1 MHDIHPPLWDVLI
14 FTRKW
19 ELFLILTKNENFFS
33 EMRTFFSFLTKTENF
48 FLIFNQKLE
57 LFLISTQKWK
67 LFFSFL
73 SKNENFF
80 LVFTRKWEYFSHFKW
95 ELFLILKWK
104 WEHFLPLLQLIRC
117 FYPLIH
123 SFWISYKVDIK
134 LQWIQEYFFLKKY
147 FIKHQVP
154 YHTAK
159 EWPRSCSLCE
169 KRVMTR
175 KKVNKHH
182 VSYHIS
188 K

>member
-1 MHDIHPPLWDVLI
+1 MRTFSHLYSKMKTFFLI
-14 FTRKW
+14 SIQKW
-19 ELFLILTKNENFFS
+19 ELFL
-33 EMRTFFSFLTKTENF
+33 
-48 FLIFNQKLE
+48 
-57 LFLISTQKWK
+57 
-67 LFFSFL
+67 
-73 SKNENFF
+73 
-80 LVFTRKWEYFSHFKW
+80 VFTQKWEYFSHFKW
-95 ELFLILKWK
+95 ELFLILKWKWK

-123 SFWISYKVDIK
+123 SFWISYRVDIK